1 MQSEGHLSRRSN
13 VDWLSRI
20 VSDRSVGLV
29 SYLRR
34 RGRDEPADLAQE
46 VYLRLL
52 RSTDS
57 QEIEN
62 PEAYLFTVARN
73 LLKERAITRRR
84 EGTSVSV
91 DMLDSSPEGATSA
104 TVQGEYER
112 TELIANIN
120 KAIDEL
126 SPKSRAVVILHYRDG
141 MSYSEVAEKLGISV
155 HAVKKHVVKALSH
168 FRETVAEK

>member
-1 MQSEGHLSRRSN
+1 
-13 VDWLSRI
+13 
-20 VSDRSVGLV
+20 
-29 SYLRR
+29 
-34 RGRDEPADLAQE
+34 

-52 RSTDS
+52 RSPDS
-57 QEIEN
+57 QEIKN

-73 LLKERAITRRR
+73 LLTERAITRRR

>member
-20 VSDRSVGLV
+20 VSERSVGLV

-57 QEIEN
+57 QEIKN

-73 LLKERAITRRR
+73 LLKERAIARRR

-104 TVQGEYER
+104 TVQGEHER

-120 KAIDEL
+120 NAIDEL

-168 FRETVAEK
+168 LRETVAEK

>member
-1 MQSEGHLSRRSN
+1 MTRRSN

-20 VSDRSVGLV
+20 VSERSVGLV

-34 RGRDEPADLAQE
+34 RSCDEPADLAQE

-57 QEIEN
+57 QEIKN
-62 PEAYLFTVARN
+62 PEAYLFTVAQN
-73 LLKERAITRRR
+73 LLKERAIARRR

-91 DMLDSSPEGATSA
+91 DMLDSSPEGATFA
-104 TVQGEYER
+104 TVQGEHER
-112 TELIANIN
+112 TELIAKIN

-141 MSYSEVAEKLGISV
+141 MSYSEVAQKLGISV

-168 FRETVAEK
+168 LRETVAEK

>member
-1 MQSEGHLSRRSN
+1 
-13 VDWLSRI
+13 
-20 VSDRSVGLV
+20 
-29 SYLRR
+29 
-34 RGRDEPADLAQE
+34 

-57 QEIEN
+57 QEIKN

-73 LLKERAITRRR
+73 LLKERAIARRR

-104 TVQGEYER
+104 TVHGEYER

>member
-1 MQSEGHLSRRSN
+1 
-13 VDWLSRI
+13 
-20 VSDRSVGLV
+20 
-29 SYLRR
+29 
-34 RGRDEPADLAQE
+34 

-112 TELIANIN
+112 TELFAYIN

>member
-1 MQSEGHLSRRSN
+1 
-13 VDWLSRI
+13 
-20 VSDRSVGLV
+20 
-29 SYLRR
+29 
-34 RGRDEPADLAQE
+34 

-84 EGTSVSV
+84 EGTPVSV